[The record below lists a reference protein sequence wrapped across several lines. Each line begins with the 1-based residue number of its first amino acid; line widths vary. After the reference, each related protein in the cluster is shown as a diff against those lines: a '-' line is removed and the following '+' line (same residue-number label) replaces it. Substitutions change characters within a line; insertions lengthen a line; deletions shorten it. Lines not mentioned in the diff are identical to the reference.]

1 MTIDVHATIAR
12 TCNGRAARLCAR
24 LLAMLCLLFAAVAAP
39 ALAQEAPDALVK
51 RVSQEALQII
61 KTDPNVQAGDQARIR
76 DLIET
81 KLTPHFDI
89 DRMTA
94 LAAGRAYRSAT
105 PEQKK
110 RLGEEFKTLLIRTY
124 SSALRQY
131 RDQTIDYKPLRGDP
145 AATDVVV
152 RTEVIRPGQTPVQI
166 DYSMG
171 KTPDG
176 WKAYDIVVGG
186 VSLVTNY
193 RDEFTQQVQAGGIDG
208 LIKSLAAKNSGGAAK

>member
-1 MTIDVHATIAR
+1 MTDSYSMT
-12 TCNGRAARLCAR
+12 AAVERSGLRRVFMRLR
-24 LLAMLCLLFAAVAAP
+24 AVAALMLVTIAIP

-61 KTDPNVQAGDQARIR
+61 KTDPKVQAGDQARIR

-124 SSALRQY
+124 SSALNQY
-131 RDQTIDYKPLRGDP
+131 RDQTIEYKPLRMDP
-145 AATDVVV
+145 AATDTIV
-152 RTEVIRPGQTPVQI
+152 RTEVIRPGQPPVQI

-171 KTPDG
+171 KTPEG
-176 WKAYDIVVGG
+176 WKAYDVIVGG

-193 RDEFTQQVQAGGIDG
+193 RDEFTRQVQAGGVDG
-208 LIKSLAAKNSGGAAK
+208 LIKSLAAKNAGGSGK

>member
-1 MTIDVHATIAR
+1 MTMNEHATVAR
-12 TCNGRAARLCAR
+12 VDDGLAARACAR
-24 LLAMLCLLFAAVAAP
+24 AVLGLLVLAFALP

-131 RDQTIDYKPLRGDP
+131 REQTIDYKPLRADP

-152 RTEVIRPGQTPVQI
+152 RTEVIRPGQPPVQI

-176 WKAYDIVVGG
+176 WKAYDVVVGG

-193 RDEFTQQVQAGGIDG
+193 RDEFTQQVQAGGVDG
-208 LIKSLAAKNSGGAAK
+208 LIKSLAAKNAGGSAK